1 MGSTWACTIWIIRVP
16 AAGLYPG
23 ASGSGVYLIHVDFD
37 AFWDVAAFTI
47 AVSVGRSA
55 ATAAPTIF
63 DNASA
68 VRAAASSSSS
78 RVGAPSPDS
87 TCFGSARGR
96 CTAGTTSRG
105 RAYTLRVAFEPP
117 PHHGVVAHGAVLR
130 HLHRQRRHGPGA
142 AAPPRRRGPPAP
154 RRLLR
159 GGAPGV
165 RIAQAAGV
173 LCRVDLGEGA
183 PVAEIGG
190 AAGHEDG
197 AARRQS
203 PAGEGAP
210 LLVRRGARGGGGGG
224 VRGVRARRGGGGA
237 ADGCGEDQAAGGG
250 GGAGEAQETRTRI
263 NGFLNG
269 RAMSEFRRR
278 R

>member
-68 VRAAASSSSS
+68 VRAAASSSSA

-117 PHHGVVAHGAVLR
+117 
-130 HLHRQRRHGPGA
+130 
-142 AAPPRRRGPPAP
+142 
-154 RRLLR
+154 
-159 GGAPGV
+159 
-165 RIAQAAGV
+165 
-173 LCRVDLGEGA
+173 
-183 PVAEIGG
+183 
-190 AAGHEDG
+190 
-197 AARRQS
+197 
-203 PAGEGAP
+203 
-210 LLVRRGARGGGGGG
+210 
-224 VRGVRARRGGGGA
+224 
-237 ADGCGEDQAAGGG
+237 
-250 GGAGEAQETRTRI
+250 RTT
-263 NGFLNG
+263 
-269 RAMSEFRRR
+269 AS
-278 R
+278 